1 MVYTFPFKRRADWL
15 LVALIAL
22 ICSFS
27 VSAQAQVQTPP
38 APLPGS
44 QPAPQS
50 APQPFTQEELKQL
63 LGPIALYPDAL
74 IALILPASTVPSDLV
89 LAARFVAS
97 KGDPTQ
103 VTNQPWDDS
112 VKSLV
117 RYPDIVK
124 WMDQNLEWTTQL
136 GEAFLNEPAD
146 VMNTIQELRAQAR
159 AAGNLIDT
167 PQQKVVEDQSNIR
180 IVPAEP
186 EVIYVPQY
194 DPEVVYV
201 ESYEPYS
208 YGSYEYGYYPYESY
222 SYAPYLG
229 PALTFG
235 IGFAVGPWLNYDCD
249 WPRRR
254 VCVGEWNSRWR
265 DDWDRGWKRDS
276 RPGRGGYEVQN
287 TINVVNI
294 KSDSAREWQPS
305 PKIERQR
312 WQRQR
317 SYNVSSARENARE
330 RRNRGNDSSGRLSAV
345 ARPSRPNFGQEG
357 AGGRDRAEWRRERD
371 GSNVTRDG
379 SERVRRPRSD
389 APDIGQSGRT
399 REKQNG
405 DWQQR
410 SRRWDLNEESSR
422 DTVRA
427 EGRRGRDGSNVTRDG
442 SERVRR
448 PRSDAPDIGQSGRTR
463 EKQNGD
469 RKERSRRGDQEE
481 RPSSPMVRQNPQ
493 SFERQQARRSDNFR
507 EQKQGANS
515 DSVRSRRATASDQ
528 NRSRSQQS
536 KRSISK
542 AESDSRPQVRAKRT
556 SSSSSVN
563 RSQSQRSKVAS
574 SNKNEGSRQAK
585 SGSSRPSSQRTT
597 SNYSKSNRSQQP
609 ARVER
614 SGGQP
619 RSPQS
624 YSRQDGQQHASAAA
638 KNRGGGKNNGGKKGE
653 KNKDND

>member
-1 MVYTFPFKRRADWL
+1 MFYTFPFKRRADWL
-15 LVALIAL
+15 LGVIIAL
-22 ICSFS
+22 ICFFS
-27 VSAQAQVQTPP
+27 ASAQAQVQTPP

-44 QPAPQS
+44 QP

-103 VTNQPWDDS
+103 VANQPWDNS

-117 RYPDIVK
+117 RYPDIVT

-208 YGSYEYGYYPYESY
+208 YGSYEYGSYPYESY

-254 VCVGEWNSRWR
+254 VCVGEWNPRWR
-265 DDWDRGWKRDS
+265 DDWDRGWKHNS
-276 RPGRGGYEVQN
+276 RPGRGSYEVQN

-317 SYNVSSARENARE
+317 SYNESFARENVRE

-405 DWQQR
+405 DWKQR
-410 SRRWDLNEESSR
+410 SRRWDQNKGSSR
-422 DTVRA
+422 DTVGA
-427 EGRRGRDGSNVTRDG
+427 EWRRERDGSNVTRDG
-442 SERVRR
+442 SQRVRK

-469 RKERSRRGDQEE
+469 RKERSRRWDQEE

-528 NRSRSQQS
+528 NRFRSQQQS

-542 AESDSRPQVRAKRT
+542 AESDSRPQVRAKRA

-585 SGSSRPSSQRTT
+585 SGSSRSSSQRTT

-619 RSPQS
+619 RRSQS
-624 YSRQDGQQHASAAA
+624 YSRQDGQQAASAAG
-638 KNRGGGKNNGGKKGE
+638 KNRGGGKSSGGRKGE
-653 KNKDND
+653 KNKDKD